1 MGNFHSFK
9 LILNGMGPATN
20 FNLFRVEIPTEWLN
34 TFLYG
39 CCFPVHPLSLLGL
52 REMFLGPLRLT
63 QSTLEEAQF
72 PSASIQEISSD
83 EKGKIPLEGCCTPC
97 EWEDSTGDFSET
109 EEHEVDLGDGCD
121 FDEDECYLR
130 NARQGVSRINRLK
143 SLEVLEL
150 ENTRVGQEKKK
161 RGRKPKSIAGPQI
174 LREVT
179 EGAGGVDPEIARLQ
193 EAAESSGA
201 GGYFTRA
208 TKAWLLGKSIGFS
221 FPGSDEEAI
230 RGLVEEIQEDSLST
244 CQ

>member
-97 EWEDSTGDFSET
+97 EWEDSTGDFSEQKNMKWIWVMGAILT
-109 EEHEVDLGDGCD
+109 
-121 FDEDECYLR
+121 R
-130 NARQGVSRINRLK
+130 MNATSEMHAKG
-143 SLEVLEL
+143 
-150 ENTRVGQEKKK
+150 
-161 RGRKPKSIAGPQI
+161 
-174 LREVT
+174 
-179 EGAGGVDPEIARLQ
+179 
-193 EAAESSGA
+193 
-201 GGYFTRA
+201 
-208 TKAWLLGKSIGFS
+208 
-221 FPGSDEEAI
+221 
-230 RGLVEEIQEDSLST
+230 
-244 CQ
+244 